1 MWKPD
6 SPPPSR
12 SPVIL
17 QLALTKQKLISLL
30 GVVHPGAL
38 PAAHAAT
45 AVAAPAVA
53 SQSGPGLRAFASGR
67 IGSQPAGAAAISTA
81 VPASRSLH
89 GGSAGFHAPGD
100 SLDHAV
106 STGSGVGDGRQTGSR
121 FPAAGSHAAAGGAGP
136 LAAAGSSVLASL
148 PSSRPPS
155 GRAGASEPPRS
166 GAGAGTARVDH
177 LRAPAGTSDASQ
189 AHPQGHHHETHI
201 GREAATGHSDAP
213 AGMAGGSTRINGSR
227 AAGHAPSASA
237 SGDDTDDAAAGGGY
251 ASSRRGGG
259 SSTGRASSRDS
270 NGKGGSGGYASQ
282 ARQPATRV
290 ASSRS
295 TPAHEDDG
303 EAADAY
309 ADDNE
314 PDEGTLDAE
323 GADDTPAD

>member
-1 MWKPD
+1 
-6 SPPPSR
+6 
-12 SPVIL
+12 
-17 QLALTKQKLISLL
+17 
-30 GVVHPGAL
+30 
-38 PAAHAAT
+38 
-45 AVAAPAVA
+45 
-53 SQSGPGLRAFASGR
+53 
-67 IGSQPAGAAAISTA
+67 
-81 VPASRSLH
+81 
-89 GGSAGFHAPGD
+89 
-100 SLDHAV
+100 V

-121 FPAAGSHAAAGGAGP
+121 FAGAGNHAGGAGP

-155 GRAGASEPPRS
+155 GRVGASEPPRS
-166 GAGAGTARVDH
+166 GTVAATARGDL
-177 LRAPAGTSDASQ
+177 LRGPANMSDASQ
-189 AHPQGHHHETHI
+189 AHPPRHHHETHG

-213 AGMAGGSTRINGSR
+213 AVAVGGSTRIDGAS

-237 SGDDTDDAAAGGGY
+237 SGHELDAAAAGGGY

-259 SSTGRASSRDS
+259 TGRSSSRDGS
-270 NGKGGSGGYASQ
+270 GKGGSGGYASQ
-282 ARQPATRV
+282 ARQPAARV

-314 PDEGTLDAE
+314 PDEGTQDAD